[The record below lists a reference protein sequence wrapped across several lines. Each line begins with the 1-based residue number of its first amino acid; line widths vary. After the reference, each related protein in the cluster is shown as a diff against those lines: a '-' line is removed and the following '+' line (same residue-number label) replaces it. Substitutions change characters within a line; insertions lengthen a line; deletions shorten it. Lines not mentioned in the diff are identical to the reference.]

1 MRPVSGAWPTEETFR
16 GKTILIVE
24 DDVDFCEILASAFTE
39 FGAKTLTAGNVQEA
53 QREIVARRADL
64 ILSDLALP
72 GETGLDLIRWL
83 RSMPEAL
90 GRDTPCIAM
99 TGYSSTYPPTGATGF
114 DAYLRKPVEIDRLCR
129 LVAGVLAVRPPRDQA
144 P

>member
-1 MRPVSGAWPTEETFR
+1 MRPRSDAWPTEETFR

-24 DDVDFCEILASAFTE
+24 DDADFSEILASTFRI
-39 FGAKTLTAGNVQEA
+39 FGANTLTAGDVAEA
-53 QREIVARRADL
+53 QREIVARRTDL

-99 TGYSSTYPPTGATGF
+99 TGYPNIYPPTGATGF
-114 DAYLRKPVEIDRLCR
+114 DAYIRKPVDIDRLCR
-129 LVAGVLAVRPPRDQA
+129 LVAGVLACSP
-144 P
+144 